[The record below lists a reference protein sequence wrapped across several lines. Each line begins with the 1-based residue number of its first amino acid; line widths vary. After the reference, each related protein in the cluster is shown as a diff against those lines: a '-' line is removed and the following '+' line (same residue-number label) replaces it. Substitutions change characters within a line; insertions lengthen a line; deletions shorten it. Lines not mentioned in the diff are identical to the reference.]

1 MDMLAVIWL
10 PCCLHN
16 RFFHSFVFERLIVR
30 RKSSLHAEL
39 CTHIFPSSM
48 PNIQQI
54 LSRFTRL
61 YNSLLPTPVHRLD
74 CLSDEFGVN
83 VYCKR
88 DDLTG
93 FGFGGNKTRKL
104 DFLLPDALGLGCD
117 TLIAIGANQS
127 NFCRMAASY
136 GVAGGMEVHLVLGGK
151 QPKNPSG
158 NLRLDHLL
166 GVVCH
171 HLDSSNWDDWAC
183 EAEELEGKL
192 AAKGRK
198 VYRMPVGGSTALG
211 ALGYVDAFAEIMQ
224 DQARLG
230 VEFDAILHASSSAGT
245 QAGLVTGQA
254 ASDWGGHIIGI
265 SVAKPQAELEKEV
278 LDLSRQT
285 AALIGISVDA
295 SNIAVDDGYIGEGY
309 AAKTPGCAE
318 AVALFAQHIGI
329 FLDFVYTGKAAA
341 ALIDYLRK
349 GRFDKD
355 ANVLFIHTGG
365 NIQLFE

>member
-1 MDMLAVIWL
+1 M
-10 PCCLHN
+10 
-16 RFFHSFVFERLIVR
+16 
-30 RKSSLHAEL
+30 
-39 CTHIFPSSM
+39 PS
-48 PNIQQI
+48 IQQI

-61 YNSLLPTPVHRLD
+61 PNSLLPTPVHRLD
-74 CLSDEFGVN
+74 YLSDEAGVN
-83 VYCKR
+83 IYCKR

-104 DFLLPDALGLGCD
+104 DFLLPDALDQGCD

-136 GVAGGMEVHLVLGGK
+136 GVAYGMEVHLVLGGK
-151 QPKNPSG
+151 QPESLTG

-166 GVVCH
+166 GVACH
-171 HLDSSNWDDWAC
+171 HLDSANWDDWAC
-183 EAEELEGKL
+183 EAAKLEDQL
-192 AAKGRK
+192 TAQGRK
-198 VYRMPVGGSTALG
+198 VYHMPVGGSTSYG
-211 ALGYVDAFAEIMQ
+211 ALGYVDAFAEIME
-224 DQARLG
+224 DQTRLG

-245 QAGLVTGQA
+245 QAGLVTGQT
-254 ASDWGGHIIGI
+254 ASDWSGRIIGI
-265 SVAKPQAELEKEV
+265 SVAKPKTELKRDV

-285 AALIGISVDA
+285 AALIGISVDS
-295 SNIAVDDGYIGEGY
+295 SNIIVDESYIGEGY
-309 AAKTPGCAE
+309 AARTPGCTE
-318 AVALFAQHIGI
+318 AVALFAQHMGI

-349 GRFDKD
+349 GRLDKG